1 MNLNKHTTH
10 FGTMRYEITGIKKD
24 FVGDMYHTLMRT
36 SWWKLMMLAFGL
48 YVGSAVFFAILL
60 NFGTG
65 HVGGANTPLELF
77 WFSVQTLSTVGYG
90 TMHPATNW
98 AHIIVLVESFVG
110 LVETAIVTAVL
121 YSKFSR
127 PKARVEF
134 AEHAVLFESQGRL
147 YLQIRFANA
156 RGYAIV
162 NGKLHLSALIN
173 QADQHGRPI
182 RRMISL
188 PLLQAN
194 IPFFGLSFT
203 ATHCLSEGPF
213 AEKTMEEM
221 HEELFLLI
229 ISFQGIDEI
238 LEREVREQHFYR
250 PEKILEHT
258 RYSDMV
264 VPHNWGAEMDLNKI
278 DHVLAENVLEV
289 PDSVAQQ
296 SEFVEAEQA

>member
-1 MNLNKHTTH
+1 MNRSKHTTR

-36 SWWKLMMLAFGL
+36 PWWRLMLLAFGL
-48 YVGSAVFFAILL
+48 YVVSAIVFAGLL
-60 NFGTG
+60 NIGSG
-65 HVGGANTPLELF
+65 HIAGATEPLDLF

-90 TMHPATNW
+90 NMHPVSNW
-98 AHIIVLVESFVG
+98 AHTLVLVESFVG

-121 YSKFSR
+121 FSKFSR
-127 PKARVEF
+127 PKARVAF
-134 AEHAVLFESQGRL
+134 SEHAVLFESRERL

-162 NGKLHLSALIN
+162 NGKLNLSALVN
-173 QADQHGRPI
+173 QHDEQGHPI

-188 PLLQAN
+188 PLLQKD

-203 ATHCLSEGPF
+203 ATHCLSEGFF
-213 AEKTMEEM
+213 AGKTMEEM

-238 LEREVREQHFYR
+238 LEQEVREQHFYR
-250 PEKILEHT
+250 PEKILEHA
-258 RYSDMV
+258 RYQDMV
-264 VPHNWGAEMDLNKI
+264 VPHDWGAEMDLNKLDDVI
-278 DHVLAENVLEV
+278 EEDILEI
-289 PDSVAQQ
+289 PESVAQQ
-296 SEFVEAEQA
+296 SEYAQMD

>member
-1 MNLNKHTTH
+1 
-10 FGTMRYEITGIKKD
+10 MRYEITGIKKD

-36 SWWKLMMLAFGL
+36 SWWKLMLLAFGL
-48 YVGSAVFFAILL
+48 YVGSAIVFAILL
-60 NFGTG
+60 NFGSG
-65 HVGGANTPLELF
+65 HVDGANTPLELF

-90 TMHPATNW
+90 NMHPASNW
-98 AHIIVLVESFVG
+98 AHLLVLVESFVG

-121 YSKFSR
+121 FSKFSR

-134 AEHAVLFESQGRL
+134 AENAVLFESQGRL
-147 YLQIRFANA
+147 FLQIRFANA

-162 NGKLHLSALIN
+162 NGKLHLSALVN
-173 QADQHGRPI
+173 QYDQHDQPI
-182 RRMISL
+182 RRMINL
-188 PLLQAN
+188 PLLQSN

-203 ATHCLSEGPF
+203 ATHCLSDGVF
-213 AEKTMEEM
+213 AGKTMEEM

-238 LEREVREQHFYR
+238 LEQEVREQHFYR

-258 RYSDMV
+258 RYNDMV
-264 VPHNWGAEMDLNKI
+264 VPHDWGAEMDLNKLDEVI
-278 DHVLAENVLEV
+278 AENILEI

-296 SEFVEAEQA
+296 SEFAETEHA

>member
-1 MNLNKHTTH
+1 MNRNKHTTH

-36 SWWKLMMLAFGL
+36 SWGKLISLAFGL

-60 NFGTG
+60 SFGTG
-65 HVGGANTPLELF
+65 NVGGAETPLELF
-77 WFSVQTLSTVGYG
+77 WFSVQTLSTIGYG
-90 TMHPATNW
+90 MMHPATNW
-98 AHIIVLVESFVG
+98 AHFLVLVESFVG

-121 YSKFSR
+121 FSKFSR

-162 NGKLHLSALIN
+162 NGKLHLSALVN
-173 QADQHGRPI
+173 HHDTYDQPV

-188 PLLQAN
+188 PLLQSS

-203 ATHCLSEGPF
+203 ATHCLSDGLF
-213 AEKTMEEM
+213 AGKTMQEM
-221 HEELFLLI
+221 HDELFLLI

-238 LEREVREQHFYR
+238 LEQEVREQHFYR
-250 PEKILEHT
+250 PENILEHT
-258 RYSDMV
+258 RYNDMV
-264 VPHNWGAEMDLNKI
+264 VPHDWGAEMDLSKLDN
-278 DHVLAENVLEV
+278 VVGENVLEV
-289 PDSVAQQ
+289 PESVAQQ
-296 SEFVEAEQA
+296 SEFAETEQG